1 MTEALPEPEGCP
13 RYSDCSAPVC
23 PLDNDHLRRVHL
35 PEDRACFYLLEA
47 VKSGAQKRFPYSPER
62 EIVKQCLAARDGIA
76 ERFSA
81 LRHKINRAATTGS
94 RRGAGER
101 LRRGSEVNSRQGA

>member
-1 MTEALPEPEGCP
+1 MSEASPEPEGCP
-13 RYSDCSAPVC
+13 RYPECSAPVC
-23 PLDNDHLRRVHL
+23 PLDRDRLRRVHL
-35 PEDRACFYLLEA
+35 PEDRACFFLLEA

-62 EIVKQCLAARDGIA
+62 EIIEKCLAARDAIA

-101 LRRGSEVNSRQGA
+101 LRRGLEVNLRQGA